1 MLALSTIAAPGQLPI
16 TFQDA
21 LNAGDV
27 DAVLA
32 LFAPGV
38 GMRTVA
44 GEQIAGEEAL
54 RAEIAGSVA
63 ACGKLTSVQRHILI
77 GAETAVLV
85 TDWTSAHGRIRALNL
100 LIGSQDIYK
109 SPDIAY
115 WQLSMS
121 CAVSAERTRL
131 GGVRVCRMVSVANA
145 TCVITPSS
153 HQVEEP
159 SPDTFRWCDVAA
171 RGRTPTDAVA
181 ASVYSSC
188 WIWIWIWIWTSG
200 RTLAIAASS
209 LSRCRTVR
217 RTCPGRKEARLTGLT
232 SGDPVA

>member
-115 WQLSMS
+115 WQLRG
-121 CAVSAERTRL
+121 CADWWPVWRGGSA
-131 GGVRVCRMVSVANA
+131 
-145 TCVITPSS
+145 
-153 HQVEEP
+153 
-159 SPDTFRWCDVAA
+159 
-171 RGRTPTDAVA
+171 AVA
-181 ASVYSSC
+181 HGKLVGNEAGRAGRRPSARC
-188 WIWIWIWIWTSG
+188 WLWG
-200 RTLAIAASS
+200 
-209 LSRCRTVR
+209 
-217 RTCPGRKEARLTGLT
+217 GGL
-232 SGDPVA
+232 P